1 MAEPGSMTVACQNA
15 CSLQTL
21 EEASG
26 GLSRFEYDLQMRTQ
40 GRLEFHVG
48 LVLQNKESL
57 SAEGSP
63 NVAIPTR
70 PMCETTATG
79 WVTWVR

>member
-1 MAEPGSMTVACQNA
+1 MTVACQYA
-15 CSLQTL
+15 SSLQTL

-48 LVLQNKESL
+48 LMLQNKESL
-57 SAEGSP
+57 SAGSP

-70 PMCETTATG
+70 PMCETNATG
-79 WVTWVR
+79 WVT

>member
-1 MAEPGSMTVACQNA
+1 MAEPGSMTLACQNA
-15 CSLQTL
+15 CGLQTL